1 MSPESG
7 NSTYTIKASKQG
19 NTILKIWTT
28 SHPHIIDYVRI
39 QVGYAILPSLA
50 TVHLGCTICFT
61 THLKE
66 ETTGLWSVGEKGVLQ
81 IKSKTGVGVAKS
93 TGRAVVYHSSYST
106 VDTHTEITVS
116 KVEHVQFSASLTPT
130 FTNAQRKPELGS
142 YRIPVQFYHSNNELF
157 SPLYTSP
164 ACSNDSNTSGS
175 TYLQQV
181 PFQCKLELKE
191 ANNNPLFALKY
202 ITVDSIFDATNGQS
216 YCELGPADAV
226 FRETIATTDR
236 LSLSLQVR
244 VFDLLKSYE
253 VLSMSSKV
261 PFVPA
266 FVLSRDKIRLGSGET
281 FADVKVTGLPQ
292 QLQELKVRVV
302 HKSVAF

>member
-19 NTILKIWTT
+19 NAILKIWTS
-28 SHPHIIDYVRI
+28 SHTHISDYVRI

-50 TVHLGCTICFT
+50 IVHLGSTICFT

-81 IKSKTGVGVAKS
+81 IESKTGVGVAKS
-93 TGRAVVYHSSYST
+93 TGRAVVYHSSHRT

-116 KVEHVQFSASLTPT
+116 KVQRVKFSVSLPPT
-130 FTNAQRKPELGS
+130 FTNAQRKAELGS
-142 YRIPVQFYHSNNELF
+142 YRIPVLFYHTNNEPF

-164 ACSNDSNTSGS
+164 ACSKNSNTSG

-181 PFQCKLELKE
+181 PFQCKLELNE
-191 ANNNPLFALKY
+191 ANNNPVFASKL
-202 ITVDSIFDATNGQS
+202 ITVEAIFDATNGQS
-216 YCELGPADAV
+216 YCVLGPADEI

-236 LSLSLQVR
+236 LSLLLQVR
-244 VFDLLKSYE
+244 VFDLLESYE
-253 VLSMSSKV
+253 VLSMGLKV

-292 QLQELKVRVV
+292 QLQALKVR
-302 HKSVAF
+302 